1 MDAYKLK
8 EIFFR
13 VAKQSR
19 CDARRIRFH
28 QFPDANYFWLAF
40 CFEPK
45 NTTHQMQNRSRTT
58 STARAIAR
66 TLSLA
71 QAQQYAL
78 PVLFTVFGVIMGSW
92 AGRIPAM
99 AERVHVSHSQL
110 SMVLLMGGLGA
121 VLSYPISSRMMASLG
136 ARKTL
141 LFSGMALL
149 GVLIAIGAAPT
160 VPLLMMA
167 VLSLGITASTFDVA
181 INSAAT
187 AREKATGKSELS
199 KLHGLGCA
207 GGLAG
212 ATLGSL
218 MASLHIVPVTHFLML
233 AGPLAFV
240 LYYAYTMLD
249 ADVAGEGAVVEKKK
263 FTLPRGQLLVLGSLG
278 FLGSMAEGSIAD
290 WSGVFLKE
298 HFGASDGLAPL
309 ALSCF
314 SVMML
319 LSRLVGDK
327 LKARYGARPLVT
339 SGSMLGAAGLFFA
352 VLSPDAYFALF
363 GFAIAGLG
371 LSLVFPFV
379 FSAAGGQ
386 GPAALA
392 GVASMAYSGSLM
404 GPPVIGAIAQGYG
417 MQIAIAYVG
426 GLAALIA
433 YVASRA
439 RMLK

>member
-1 MDAYKLK
+1 
-8 EIFFR
+8 
-13 VAKQSR
+13 
-19 CDARRIRFH
+19 
-28 QFPDANYFWLAF
+28 
-40 CFEPK
+40 
-45 NTTHQMQNRSRTT
+45 MQNHLPATTAARSR
-58 STARAIAR
+58 S
-66 TLSLA
+66 LPLA
-71 QAQQYAL
+71 QSQSFAL
-78 PVLFTVFGVIMGSW
+78 PLLFTVFGVIMGSW

-99 AERVHVSHSQL
+99 AERVHVSHSAL
-110 SMVLLMGGLGA
+110 SMVLLCGGLGA
-121 VLSYPISSRMMASLG
+121 VLSYPISSRMMSSLG
-136 ARKTL
+136 ARKTM
-141 LFSGMALL
+141 LFSGLALL
-149 GVLIAIGAAPT
+149 AVLVAIGGAPA

-218 MASLHIVPVTHFLML
+218 MAGLHIAPLTHFVML
-233 AGPLAFV
+233 AGPLALA
-240 LYYAYTMLD
+240 LYYGYASLD
-249 ADVAGEGAVVEKKK
+249 ADDTGEVVEKKS
-263 FTLPRGQLLVLGSLG
+263 FSLPRGPLLFLGALG

-309 ALSCF
+309 ALSSF

-319 LSRLVGDK
+319 LARLGGDK
-327 LKARYGARPLVT
+327 LKVRYGARSLVT

-352 VLSPDAYFALF
+352 VLSPDAWFALF
-363 GFAIAGLG
+363 GFAVAGLG

-404 GPPVIGAIAQGYG
+404 GPPVIGAIAQGCG

>member
-1 MDAYKLK
+1 M
-8 EIFFR
+8 
-13 VAKQSR
+13 
-19 CDARRIRFH
+19 
-28 QFPDANYFWLAF
+28 PT
-40 CFEPK
+40 P
-45 NTTHQMQNRSRTT
+45 SRT
-58 STARAIAR
+58 STTRAIAR
-66 TLSLA
+66 TLTIA

-78 PVLFTVFGVIMGSW
+78 PVLFTLFGVIMGSW

-99 AERVHVSHSQL
+99 AERVHVSHSAL

-121 VLSYPISSRMMASLG
+121 VLSYPVSSRMMASFG

-141 LFSGMALL
+141 LFSGLALL
-149 GVLIAIGAAPT
+149 CVLIAIGAAPT

-218 MASLHIVPVTHFLML
+218 MASLHIMPVTHFLML
-233 AGPLAFV
+233 AGPLAIG

-249 ADVAGEGAVVEKKK
+249 AGDTAGATVEKKK
-263 FTLPRGQLLVLGSLG
+263 FTLPRGELLVLGALG

-352 VLSPDAYFALF
+352 VLSPNAYLALV
-363 GFAIAGLG
+363 GFAVAGLG
-371 LSLVFPFV
+371 MSLVFPFV

-404 GPPVIGAIAQGYG
+404 GPPVIGAIAQSFG

-433 YVASRA
+433 WVATRA

>member
-1 MDAYKLK
+1 
-8 EIFFR
+8 
-13 VAKQSR
+13 
-19 CDARRIRFH
+19 
-28 QFPDANYFWLAF
+28 
-40 CFEPK
+40 
-45 NTTHQMQNRSRTT
+45 MQNRSRTT

-149 GVLIAIGAAPT
+149 CVLIAIGAAPT

-218 MASLHIVPVTHFLML
+218 MAGMHIVPVTHFLML

-249 ADVAGEGAVVEKKK
+249 ADAAGEGAAVEKKK

-352 VLSPDAYFALF
+352 VLSPNAYIALV

>member
-1 MDAYKLK
+1 M
-8 EIFFR
+8 
-13 VAKQSR
+13 
-19 CDARRIRFH
+19 
-28 QFPDANYFWLAF
+28 
-40 CFEPK
+40 
-45 NTTHQMQNRSRTT
+45 
-58 STARAIAR
+58 
-66 TLSLA
+66 
-71 QAQQYAL
+71 
-78 PVLFTVFGVIMGSW
+78 MG
-92 AGRIPAM
+92 
-99 AERVHVSHSQL
+99 
-110 SMVLLMGGLGA
+110 
-121 VLSYPISSRMMASLG
+121 SLG

-141 LFSGMALL
+141 LFSGLALL
-149 GVLIAIGAAPT
+149 CVLIAIGAAPT
-160 VPLLMMA
+160 VPLLMLA

-199 KLHGLGCA
+199 KLHGLGSA

-218 MASLHIVPVTHFLML
+218 MASLHIAPATHFLML
-233 AGPLAFV
+233 AAPLAGI
-240 LYYAYTMLD
+240 LYFAFTLLD
-249 ADVAGEGAVVEKKK
+249 ADDVGAAVEKKS
-263 FTLPRGQLLVLGSLG
+263 FSLPRGPLLLLGVLG

-314 SVMML
+314 SVMVL
-319 LSRLVGDK
+319 LARLVGDK
-327 LKARYGARPLVT
+327 LKVRYGARQLVT

-363 GFAIAGLG
+363 GFAVAGMG
-371 LSLVFPFV
+371 MALVFPFV
-379 FSAAGGQ
+379 FSAAGAQ

-404 GPPVIGAIAQGYG
+404 GPPVIGAIAQGMG

-433 YVASRA
+433 FVASRA